1 MAYVVIMDIILMVHL
16 VHKLIILY
24 IQIVI
29 NSNLNVLIVLVV
41 LYKMDVVM
49 LILLI

>member
-1 MAYVVIMDIILMVHL
+1 MVYVVIMDIILMVQL
-16 VHKLIILY
+16 VHKLITLY
-24 IQIVI
+24 IQTVI
-29 NSNLNVLIVLVV
+29 NSNLNVVIVLVV